1 MHTFCMGQAASMGSL
16 LLSAGERSMHSFYD
30 EDVTQLLIAHIAIP
44 QGQKVIGTVYRTR
57 A

>member
-1 MHTFCMGQAASMGSL
+1 MGSL
-16 LLSAGERSMHSFYD
+16 LLSAGERSMHFFY
-30 EDVTQLLIAHIAIP
+30 EENMAQLLIAHIAIP